1 MTHQTHHAVKHE
13 GKPMASRGSRTRM
26 STNSIRLGSVVV
38 LSGTLLIAGTTLAE
52 AATPAAD
59 PAASLSTIQSKAA
72 AAITLRVNDLNAAV
86 AKVNGDAKLGSGAS
100 TLAAYLQQDIP
111 GLQALGQKIAA
122 DTTAPAAG
130 SDAVTI
136 FTNYRVL
143 ALVLPAARIA
153 GVSDQI
159 ENSTVPNLT
168 ALSAKAAARETPA
181 NQATIGPL
189 LSDLNAQI
197 SAAGN
202 GASGLASTVLGY
214 SPAQWNANHAL
225 LSSPKSAVQAAL
237 GDLKKAG
244 ADVKQIGADLKGGAA
259 ATTPST

>member
-1 MTHQTHHAVKHE
+1 
-13 GKPMASRGSRTRM
+13 M

-122 DTTAPAAG
+122 DATAPAAG

-181 NQATIGPL
+181 NQVTIGPL

-244 ADVKQIGADLKGGAA
+244 ADVKQIRADLKAGTAA
-259 ATTPST
+259 PTPTTPTTPTT